1 MLQLCIDGCIEVID
15 LKGLKESLNR
25 FEAEAFGENLY
36 KAVESRI
43 ESVKHGDLERWTDAL
58 SSLPNISPS
67 SIELNTPTLTI
78 GDPSDL
84 NESEAKCL
92 HNSLT
97 ALMPWRKGPLQFFD
111 TKIDTEWRSDWKWK
125 RLESHIGALKNRKVL
140 DVGCGN
146 GYHCWRM
153 KAAGAKLVL
162 GVDPSLLFACQFAVV
177 QQYAKEPDIHLLPI
191 GMEHLPTK
199 SDWFDTVFSMGVLY
213 HRRSPID
220 YIRELF
226 AQLRPGGE
234 LVLETLVIDGDEN
247 QVLVPSGRYARMRNV
262 WFIPSSQALAL
273 WVQRCGFE
281 NIRIVDECITST
293 DEQRQTRWM
302 RYESLAESLDP
313 ENPNL
318 TVEGL
323 PSPKRAV
330 LIATRK

>member
-1 MLQLCIDGCIEVID
+1 MINLD
-15 LKGLKESLNR
+15 GLKESLSR
-25 FEAEAFGENLY
+25 FEAETFSENLFS
-36 KAVESRI
+36 AVESRLK
-43 ESVKHGDLERWTDAL
+43 SLKHGDLERWKEAL
-58 SSLPNISPS
+58 DSLPAVPAS
-67 SIELNTPTLTI
+67 SVNLDTATLTI
-78 GDPSDL
+78 GGPADL
-84 NESEAKCL
+84 NEQQAIALKSALEG
-92 HNSLT
+92 
-97 ALMPWRKGPLQFFD
+97 LMPWRKGPYQFFD
-111 TKIDTEWRSDWKWK
+111 TKIDTEWRSDWKWE
-125 RLESHIGALKNRKVL
+125 RLESHISSLKNRKVL
-140 DVGCGN
+140 DIGCGN

-162 GVDPSLLFACQFAVV
+162 GVDPSLLFACQFAAMQHYV
-177 QQYAKEPDIHLLPI
+177 QEPDIHLLPI

-220 YIRELF
+220 YLKELF

-247 QVLVPSGRYARMRNV
+247 QVLVPTDRYARMRNV

-273 WVQRCGFE
+273 WVRRCGFTDV
-281 NIRIVDECITST
+281 RVVDECTTST
-293 DEQRQTRWM
+293 EEQRQTDWM
-302 RYESLAESLDP
+302 RYESLKESLDANNP
-313 ENPNL
+313 EL